1 MTIELDLETVVAA
14 ITVISAIN
22 AAIFGIMNLLFVR
35 RNAFFAIRAKDEQ
48 RADSSTA
55 ELHKHIYVM
64 EGRFRELETQYKL
77 LAEGPLKAV
86 ASTLTQV
93 QQALGEL
100 NKQAEERNSR
110 LIDTLNKLDHRLVK
124 VETRLVVGN

>member
-1 MTIELDLETVVAA
+1 MTIDLDLETVVAA
-14 ITVISAIN
+14 ITIISAIN
-22 AAIFGIMNLLFVR
+22 AAIFGLMNLLFVR
-35 RNAFFAIRAKDEQ
+35 RHSFFALRAKDEL
-48 RADSSTA
+48 RSDSVAADLSRNI
-55 ELHKHIYVM
+55 HIL
-64 EGRFRELETQYKL
+64 EGRFRELETQHKL
-77 LAEGPLKAV
+77 LAEGPLKSV